1 MVWATSDISFHRAAN
16 LELRVVI
23 KLGKRRKKIIKRTSI
38 VFNYVNYVSQPNCIL
53 SKPRYYK
60 SYLVWDWIVSVI
72 RWVYEGKRVLFS
84 LPTLVALTIAKFIK
98 ERVQKDLRDYWELSE
113 LLGSSGS
120 LGNADGPSRHTQ
132 SSKITPHCGV
142 YFWVPETDSGSTNLA
157 EVVRGGVALDAINW
171 TAIPL
176 WYGSGFPCSIHGV
189 MSRKALLR
197 WRGGAGLDMA
207 VLTTHNSDL
216 NTNNSGQIKNNQ

>member
-1 MVWATSDISFHRAAN
+1 MYLISAA
-16 LELRVVI
+16 LLKYKSLLSLRFDCFCLSLSVQ
-23 KLGKRRKKIIKRTSI
+23 RDTCI
-38 VFNYVNYVSQPNCIL
+38 VFSANSRGFYNCQ
-53 SKPRYYK
+53 
-60 SYLVWDWIVSVI
+60 
-72 RWVYEGKRVLFS
+72 
-84 LPTLVALTIAKFIK
+84 FIK
-98 ERVQKDLRDYWELSE
+98 ERVQKDLRDYWELSG

-120 LGNADGPSRHTQ
+120 LGNADGSSRHTQ

-171 TAIPL
+171 TALPL

-207 VLTTHNSDL
+207 VLTTHNSDS
-216 NTNNSGQIKNNQ
+216 NTNNSGLIKNNQ